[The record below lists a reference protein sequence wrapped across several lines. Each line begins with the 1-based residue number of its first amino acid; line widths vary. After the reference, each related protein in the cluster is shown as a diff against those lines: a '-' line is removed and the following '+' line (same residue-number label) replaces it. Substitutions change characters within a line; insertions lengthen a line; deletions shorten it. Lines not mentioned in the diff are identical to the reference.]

1 MHALLCWTRIGI
13 IAVLALSMPSV
24 ARADDPPIAHP
35 TSKEAQEHLAKGSKL
50 YGVGEWAKAAE
61 EYKAGALIEE
71 AAIFDYDLGQTYRQA
86 GDYKLAIWHYKR
98 FLKAYTTPGP
108 RLDSVN
114 KFIADMQAEL
124 DQKARKEEPTEP
136 ATVPGTGSAT
146 EPPKPATA
154 PAVQPIALAPREQEK
169 WYEDWFGWGLAGT
182 GVVGVAVGG
191 ALLLDASSLN
201 DQANRTA
208 SQQEAKSLHDK
219 ADSRSLLGTVIGV
232 GGLGLLA
239 TGAIKLAIHPTD
251 PNATTASWN
260 LGVSSRGVF
269 VFGRF

>member
-1 MHALLCWTRIGI
+1 MHARGWARLAI
-13 IAVLALSMPSV
+13 IAAFAIATPKLAH
-24 ARADDPPIAHP
+24 ADDPPIPRP
-35 TSKEAQEHLAKGSKL
+35 TSKEALEHLAKGSKL

-71 AAIFDYDLGQTYRQA
+71 APIFDYDLGQAYRQA

-108 RLDSVN
+108 RMDSVQ

-136 ATVPGTGSAT
+136 ATDQGSAGVVAS
-146 EPPKPATA
+146 PKTSVPA
-154 PAVQPIALAPREQEK
+154 PALSAPMVTQQPER

-182 GVVGVAVGG
+182 GVIGVAVGG

-201 DQANRTA
+201 DQANHTA
-208 SQQEAKSLHDK
+208 SQQEAQGLHDK
-219 ADSRSLLGTVIGV
+219 ADTRSLLGTVIGI
-232 GGLGLLA
+232 GGVGLLA
-239 TGAIKLAIHPTD
+239 TGAIKLAIHPSE
-251 PNATTASWN
+251 PSRQTASWDI
-260 LGVSSRGVF
+260 GVSSHGVF
-269 VFGRF
+269 VFGSF

>member
-1 MHALLCWTRIGI
+1 MRLNAWAKVVAIVAL
-13 IAVLALSMPSV
+13 AVGMPRV
-24 ARADDPPIAHP
+24 ARADDPAIPRP
-35 TSKEAQEHLAKGSKL
+35 TSKEALEHLAKGSKL
-50 YGVGEWAKAAE
+50 YGVGEWAKAAD

-71 AAIFDYDLGQTYRQA
+71 APIFDYDLGQAYRQA
-86 GDYKLAIWHYKR
+86 GEYKLAIWHYKR

-108 RLDSVN
+108 RMDSVQ

-136 ATVPGTGSAT
+136 ASVQSGSAAS
-146 EPPKPATA
+146 EPAKPSPTPVPPVAIV
-154 PAVQPIALAPREQEK
+154 PHEREH

-201 DQANRTA
+201 DQANHTVA
-208 SQQEAKSLHDK
+208 QQEAQALHDK
-219 ADSRSLLGTVIGV
+219 ADTRSLLGTVIGI
-232 GGLGLLA
+232 GGLGLVA
-239 TGAIKLAIHPTD
+239 TGAIKLAVHPSE
-251 PNATTASWN
+251 PATQTASWS
-260 LGVSSRGVF
+260 LGVSSHGVF